1 MKKLSLFMLLLVL
14 FNNTLFSQ
22 SKKII
27 LDRLID
33 IKIGMTYD
41 EVIAKYPDPY
51 STSIDDITYH
61 YLKLQNGVDVT
72 NLILKFYD
80 NKLYII
86 FFDYDKSIHAGLKAT
101 YGYTPPKG
109 SSINSYYGN
118 SYRSSITACNQQNK
132 YIRIIDNRIQ
142 KIVDSIKLSGF

>member
-1 MKKLSLFMLLLVL
+1 MLLIVL
-14 FNNTLFSQ
+14 LNNTSFSQ
-22 SKKII
+22 SKPII
-27 LDRLID
+27 VNRLID
-33 IKIGMTYD
+33 IQIGKTYE

-61 YLKLQNGVDVT
+61 YLKLQNGVNVT

-132 YIRIIDNRIQ
+132 YIRIIDNKTQ
-142 KIVDSIKLSGF
+142 KILDSIKLSGF